1 MPPCQPSVSNYAA
14 ILEPDHIG
22 LRYGRLA
29 HRNIRGNGAV
39 ARRGGNLRGAAFHGG
54 TPDARDR
61 DSYGARS
68 AAPASVAD
76 GPAAIAI
83 MGSRR
88 NDRGRGDSFGRGTD
102 HRPAARGRERD
113 GSSDI
118 RRGGPALRSNRIP
131 GKRV

>member
-61 DSYGARS
+61 DPYGARS
-68 AAPASVAD
+68 ATATSVAD
-76 GPAAIAI
+76 GAAAIAT
-83 MGSRR
+83 MGGGR
-88 NDRGRGDSFGRGTD
+88 NDRWSGDSFGRGTD
-102 HRPAARGRERD
+102 HRPATGGRE
-113 GSSDI
+113 
-118 RRGGPALRSNRIP
+118 
-131 GKRV
+131 